1 MLLENRVVWEGGR
14 RMEEDVASEASKYG
28 VSVCCVGTW
37 CSYEMKAEAIITE
50 KSPKENV
57 VMRKKEK
64 NKWKEKNEKYK
75 KNKKEGKKEKK
86 RLKKEDKRE

>member
-28 VSVCCVGTW
+28 VSVCCVRTW

-50 KSPKENV
+50 KSPKE
-57 VMRKKEK
+57 KCGDE
-64 NKWKEKNEKYK
+64 EE
-75 KNKKEGKKEKK
+75 EE
-86 RLKKEDKRE
+86 E